1 MLYEVK
7 NVRQH
12 KNEGFRRWFTDKDF
26 DLIIWYDNN
35 KKINGFQLCYNKS
48 KYERALTWTNSDN
61 KFYHNKIDDG
71 EVPGA
76 VKESPILV
84 ADGLFDKINV
94 ANDFKESSIQIDP
107 QVSNFVYKKIL
118 EY

>member
-35 KKINGFQLCYNKS
+35 IINGFQLCYNKNE
-48 KYERALTWTNSDN
+48 YERALTWTNADN
-61 KFYHNKIDDG
+61 TFFHNKIDNG
-71 EVPGA
+71 EIPGGF
-76 VKESPILV
+76 KESPILV
-84 ADGLFDKINV
+84 ADGLFDKVKI
-94 ANDFKESSIQIDP
+94 ANKFKESSKQID
-107 QVSNFVYKKIL
+107 QEISKFVYNKIL